1 MKIGES
7 IKRIRTNRG
16 LTQEEFAKEV
26 GISRSYLGDL
36 ENNRKSPTVETLEK
50 ISVKMETAIEYLLG
64 VNNMQN
70 NKAIGFLMEYGFKLM
85 TNIKGEKKTVYIELP
100 SEIVNNEIDKIMAGT
115 DTEVDHWLSGKDRSE
130 ERRVGKECR
139 SRWSPYH

>member
-50 ISVKMETAIEYLLG
+50 ISIKMETAIEYLLG
-64 VNNMQN
+64 VNNMKN
-70 NKAIGFLMEYGFKLM
+70 NKEIDFLMEYGFKLM
-85 TNIKGEKKTVYIELP
+85 TNVKGEKKTVYIELP
-100 SEIVNNEIDKIMAGT
+100 SDGINEEIDKIIAGT
-115 DTEVDHWLSGKDRSE
+115 KTEVDHWLSGKDTALVNDE
-130 ERRVGKECR
+130 LIIYVKEVF
-139 SRWSPYH
+139 

>member
-50 ISVKMETAIEYLLG
+50 ISIKMETATEYLLG
-64 VNNMQN
+64 GKDMQN
-70 NKAIGFLMEYGFKLM
+70 NKAIEFLMEYGFKLM
-85 TNIKGEKKTVYIELP
+85 TNVKGEKKTVYIELP

-115 DTEVDHWLSGKDRSE
+115 DTEVDHWLSGKDTAL
-130 ERRVGKECR
+130 VNDDLIIYIKEVF
-139 SRWSPYH
+139 